1 MTVQIRS
8 FNENDLSI
16 LVKSLNE
23 TYQGSYE
30 FIPYTEDRLRKWIQD
45 GKLEVLMAESDGKV
59 VGSAA
64 YRDGHWGEE
73 IDWLAV
79 SESRVRKLVE
89 SLLVKEIEKHVKRE
103 TVFTAVDA
111 GSPEIDR
118 WVGFGYRAEGGLY
131 HMIARLDG
139 RKPLPDAPEG
149 IIIRSLR
156 ANEEKAL
163 VETVNAGF
171 GWERLKTGII
181 QEWKDDCPS
190 FTEEWVHVAESGS
203 RLVSVVA
210 SRPDSNY
217 NKNFEGKRGYLG
229 PAATLPEFRGKKIAS
244 ILTLRAMNLLFERG
258 LNSVVLYTAEQN
270 VASTTLLRKLGFE
283 ISHHWKFMRKNFDYA
298 KNTPSSKEKTACSD
312 KF

>member
-1 MTVQIRS
+1 MTVQIRN
-8 FNENDLSI
+8 FTENDSSI
-16 LVKSLNE
+16 LVRLLDE
-23 TYQGSYE
+23 TFQGSYE
-30 FIPYTEDRLRKWIQD
+30 FVPFTEERLRRWIHE
-45 GKLEVLMAESDGKV
+45 GKLEVLMAESNGEV

-73 IDWLAV
+73 IDWLTV
-79 SESRVRKLVE
+79 PESPVRKLAE

-118 WVGFGYRAEGGLY
+118 WSGFGYRAEGGLY
-131 HMIARLDG
+131 HMIAGLYG
-139 RKPLPDAPEG
+139 VKPLPEAPEG
-149 IIIRSLR
+149 IIVRSLR
-156 ANEEKAL
+156 SDEEKVL
-163 VETVNAGF
+163 VEAVNAGF
-171 GWERLKTGII
+171 GWERLKMGII
-181 QEWKDDCPS
+181 QEWKNDCPP
-190 FTEEWVHVAESGS
+190 FTEEWVHVAESNNK
-203 RLVSVVA
+203 LVSVVA

-229 PAATLPEFRGKKIAS
+229 PAATLPEFRGKKLAS
-244 ILTLRAMNLLFERG
+244 TLTLRAMNLLFEKG

-283 ISHHWKFMRKNFDYA
+283 IGHHWKFMRKNFYA
-298 KNTPSSKEKTACSD
+298 KTTPSGREKTACSN